1 MAKKRFGI
9 MGGTFDPIH
18 TGHLFIANEVL
29 NIYNMDKII
38 FIPAGNPPFN
48 KKTGATSNERF
59 LMTVIATLTN
69 KKFDVSDIE
78 IKKHEKS
85 YTINTIKE
93 LNKIYDDTEFYFIT
107 GMDAVLD
114 LDKWQEHEELFK
126 YTKFI
131 AVNRAGVESKN
142 AFDKIKEMRE
152 AFNGAIEILEAPMLQ
167 ISSTDIRNRIKNNRS
182 IKYLV
187 SESVEE
193 YIIKNK
199 LYVE

>member
-29 NIYNMDKII
+29 NMYNMDKII

-48 KKTGATSNERF
+48 KKTGATSYERY
-59 LMTVIATLTN
+59 LMTVIATLAN
-69 KKFDVSDIE
+69 KYFEVSDIE
-78 IKKHEKS
+78 IKKDEKS

-93 LNKIYDDTEFYFIT
+93 LTKAYDNTEFYFIT

-126 YTKFI
+126 YLKFI
-131 AVNRAGVESKN
+131 AVNRAGVESEN
-142 AFDKIKEMRE
+142 AFNKIKEMRE
-152 AFNGAIEILEAPMLQ
+152 AFNGTIEILEAPMLQ

-187 SESVEE
+187 SESVEK

-199 LYVE
+199 LYLE